1 MESERLR
8 IFSNISIINKII
20 SCYHCLYSFFY
31 YCHLIQRQHTVLT
44 LSFGWVCGPLMSW
57 GCQQPT
63 APESAGAAS
72 SGYFGGLELA
82 LYCSS
87 KLQQVSLAARTN
99 FPFSYLYAKSGIHLH
114 FHFHTVVSYIFLP
127 LDLFKCV
134 PKYVY
139 KPQNP
144 NDANNDTSTICDEQI
159 N

>member
-114 FHFHTVVSYIFLP
+114 FHFHTVVSYIFCHQIYLN
-127 LDLFKCV
+127 
-134 PKYVY
+134 VY
-139 KPQNP
+139 RNMCINLRTLTMPITMHPQNVMKK
-144 NDANNDTSTICDEQI
+144 
-159 N
+159 